1 MNPKSKVLE
10 RFIYALVI
18 ILSLIVL
25 GLVAMAP
32 GFLQSKVV
40 YQGF

>member
-1 MNPKSKVLE
+1 MNPQFKIPE
-10 RFIYALVI
+10 RLIYAAVI

-25 GLVAMAP
+25 GLAALAP
-32 GFLQSKVV
+32 ELLDTQVV

>member
-1 MNPKSKVLE
+1 MNPKSKNLE
-10 RFIYALVI
+10 RLIYALVI

-25 GLVAMAP
+25 GLVALAP
-32 GFLQSKVV
+32 GFLDSQVI

>member
-1 MNPKSKVLE
+1 MNPKSKNLE
-10 RFIYALVI
+10 RLIYAVVI

-25 GLVAMAP
+25 GLVALAP
-32 GFLQSKVV
+32 GFLDSQVI